1 MVRILVVEDDRE
13 LNRVVCAFLRQQ
25 GFDAVGCLS
34 ANEAYD
40 ILYESSVALII
51 SDIMMP
57 NVDGFSFVNTVR
69 EMDKKFLFCL

>member
-40 ILYESSVALII
+40 ILYESSVALIRWI
-51 SDIMMP
+51 FFCGYGTG
-57 NVDGFSFVNTVR
+57 DG
-69 EMDKKFLFCL
+69 